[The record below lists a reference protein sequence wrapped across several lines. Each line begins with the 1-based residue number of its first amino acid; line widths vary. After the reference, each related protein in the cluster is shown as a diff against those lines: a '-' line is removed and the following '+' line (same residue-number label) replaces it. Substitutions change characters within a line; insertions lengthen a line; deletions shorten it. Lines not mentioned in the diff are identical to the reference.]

1 MAHLEMED
9 YFREVEFEGNDI
21 TIGSLYSIQIKAFER
36 WWNSIYERLRYGG
49 RIEYVREPEILN
61 PYSKK
66 KLKFIAKLDKSEYEK
81 LLEEYNNKIN
91 ELTEAIPTDCRYA
104 FYLSKK
110 FKYLNTKEYTLQ
122 ISDAYTVIAKNVY
135 PSTIK
140 NTLYKM
146 VDDSKDPVEEVDEK
160 INELI
165 SMEDITEE
173 QRTEH
178 INLLLELRDKVKDSK
193 KERKKEIDKEI
204 DKLDKDKL
212 YVVKQI
218 TANRFQ
224 VNYYDFDK
232 GKSSRAGL
240 GDALFMPKEAVS
252 IPAKRR
258 KKRSDMKE
266 IKRSFTTGEGLWL
279 VFEADEKKDE

>member
-1 MAHLEMED
+1 MTRLKAED

-21 TIGSLYSIQIKAFER
+21 TLGSLYAIQIKAFER
-36 WWNSIYERLRYGG
+36 WWNGIYERLRYGG

-81 LLEEYNNKIN
+81 LLEKYNNKIN

-173 QRTEH
+173 QRQEH

-193 KERKKEIDKEI
+193 KERKKEIDEEI
-204 DKLDKDKL
+204 KKLDKDKL

-218 TANRFQ
+218 TASRFQ

-240 GDALFMPKEAVS
+240 GDALFIPKEAVS

>member
-1 MAHLEMED
+1 MTRLKAED

-21 TIGSLYSIQIKAFER
+21 TLGSLYAIQIKAFER
-36 WWNSIYERLRYGG
+36 WWNGIYERLRYGG

-173 QRTEH
+173 QRQEH

-193 KERKKEIDKEI
+193 KERKKEIDEEI
-204 DKLDKDKL
+204 KKLDKDKL

-218 TANRFQ
+218 TASRFQ

-266 IKRSFTTGEGLWL
+266 IKRSFVCDKGVWFIFG
-279 VFEADEKKDE
+279 VDEKKEE